1 MSLQHAA
8 TSLYPRS
15 VLSGLPAMLLG
26 AVKPS
31 QSKCLASDY
40 RTQAQRLT
48 FCTLW
53 HQTINM
59 DRDGTLSHNAKSC
72 AALNA
77 VEKAVYSD
85 CETETFR
92 PQSGQMRLAKPSLK
106 AL

>member
-77 VEKAVYSD
+77 VEKAVYQIVKPRLSVHSLAR
-85 CETETFR
+85 CGL
-92 PQSGQMRLAKPSLK
+92 QSRA
-106 AL
+106 